1 MSGITIFLLYL
12 FVLSMPPSLSNAAAA
27 AAAAETA
34 NNTVIFFFLL
44 LGTASCSLISKK
56 ILDTLANEVG

>member
-1 MSGITIFLLYL
+1 
-12 FVLSMPPSLSNAAAA
+12 MPPSLSNAAA

>member
-12 FVLSMPPSLSNAAAA
+12 FVLSMPPSLSNAAA